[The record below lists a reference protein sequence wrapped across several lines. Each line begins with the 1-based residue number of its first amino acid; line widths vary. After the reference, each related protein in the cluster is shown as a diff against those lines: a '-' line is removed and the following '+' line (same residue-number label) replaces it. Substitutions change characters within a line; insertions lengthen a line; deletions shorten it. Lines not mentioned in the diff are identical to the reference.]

1 MKQSPSLPLPATAAA
16 VRPRS
21 SSNFNRN
28 LAPRLMVA
36 PAIIVVLA
44 LTLFPLLWSLQK
56 SLYAWFPSRGADA
69 TWVGLDNFVWVFTSD
84 RFWNSMGNLV
94 FLLVFGVGTEM
105 VLGTAL
111 ALALYEGVSNPRV
124 RIVLLTVL
132 LLPMMMPPIVV
143 GDLWKFILTP
153 QGGVLNYLLG
163 RVGIG
168 PQNWTGAELGMISI
182 TITDIWQWTALPLV
196 IAFSGRASMPDS
208 IYEAARLDGASRWFM
223 IRRITLPLLKDL
235 LVIALLLRVMD
246 AYKLFDAAYIITRGG
261 PGTATELPGLLTYLV
276 GFKDFDIGRAAALT
290 WVIALLAVLVIQSL
304 WNVLR
309 QRRAGL

>member
-1 MKQSPSLPLPATAAA
+1 MKQSHLLSIPTPAA
-16 VRPRS
+16 VPSRPRAS
-21 SSNFNRN
+21 GFNRG
-28 LAPRLMVA
+28 LGPRLMVA

-44 LTLFPLLWSLQK
+44 LTLFPMLWSLHK
-56 SLYAWFPSRGADA
+56 SFYAWFPSRASEA
-69 TWVGLDNFVWVFTSD
+69 TWVGVENFRWVFTTD
-84 RFWNSMGNLV
+84 RFWNSMWNLG
-94 FLLVFGVGTEM
+94 FLLLFGVGIQM

-111 ALALYEGVSNPRV
+111 ALALYEGVNNPKL
-124 RIVLLTVL
+124 RIVLLTIF

-143 GDLWKFILTP
+143 GNIWKFLLMP
-153 QGGVLNYLLG
+153 QGGVLNFLLG
-163 RVGIG
+163 KIG
-168 PQNWTGAELGMISI
+168 VPPQNWIGAELGMASI

-196 IAFSGRASMPDS
+196 IAFSGRASLPDS

-290 WVIALLAVLVIQSL
+290 WVIAIIAVVAMQTL
-304 WNVLR
+304 WSALR
-309 QRRAGL
+309 QRRGA

>member
-1 MKQSPSLPLPATAAA
+1 MKQTTSLPLP
-16 VRPRS
+16 VSSPVPRKRPAS
-21 SSNFNRN
+21 GFNRN

-44 LTLFPLLWSLQK
+44 LTLFPMLWSLQK
-56 SLYAWFPSRGADA
+56 SFYAWFPSRGGGA

-94 FLLVFGVGTEM
+94 FMLVFGVGIQM
-105 VLGTAL
+105 ILGTAL
-111 ALALYEGVSNPRV
+111 ALALYEGVSSPRL
-124 RIVLLTVL
+124 RIVLLTIF

-143 GDLWKFILTP
+143 GNIWKFLLMP
-153 QGGVLNYLLG
+153 QGGVVNYLLG
-163 RVGIG
+163 RVGVP
-168 PQNWTGAELGMISI
+168 PQNWIGADLGMLSI
-182 TITDIWQWTALPLV
+182 TLTDIWQWTALPLV
-196 IAFSGRASMPDS
+196 IAYSGRSSLPNS
-208 IYEAARLDGASRWFM
+208 LYEAARLDGASRWFM

-246 AYKLFDAAYIITRGG
+246 AYKFFDAAYIITRGG

-290 WVIALLAVLVIQSL
+290 WVIGLIAILAMQSL
-304 WNVLR
+304 WGALS
-309 QRRAGL
+309 QRRPGA